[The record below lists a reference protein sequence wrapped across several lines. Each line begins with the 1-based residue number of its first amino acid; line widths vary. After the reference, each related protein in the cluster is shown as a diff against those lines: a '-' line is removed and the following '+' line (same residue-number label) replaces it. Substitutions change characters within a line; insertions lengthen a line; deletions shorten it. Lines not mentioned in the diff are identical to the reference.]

1 MDRIGYHK
9 GLISVLLTGFVIALL
24 LLSGPVSA
32 LTLSITQP
40 NNADKG
46 TDVSFSIT
54 SEINDP
60 DLLPISY
67 TNLIITGPNGFSK
80 TCKINSDGTD
90 DCADVDVTVSSSPT
104 ITYAAGSQYGY
115 DAYLGFGYNLGYGF
129 GYQGGG
135 TGTITYDVV
144 WHTPSTLEDGTY
156 NANAEVFAQGS
167 SSSHTFSSSGKSFS
181 ISTASGG
188 GGGGSSSGGGT
199 NTEFRNKGEVV
210 EPVTPAP
217 IEPTVTTPKVT
228 STSPSGGNVTE
239 EGTAPKEGLSGI
251 TGAVVGAFSKG
262 PVKGIGILF
271 IILILGLIIYYNV
284 RKGKK

>member
-46 TDVSFSIT
+46 NDVSFSIT

-104 ITYAAGSQYGY
+104 VTYAAGSQYGY

-129 GYQGGG
+129 GYQGSG

-188 GGGGSSSGGGT
+188 GGGSSGGGGT

-210 EPVTPAP
+210 EPVTTPSP
-217 IEPTVTTPKVT
+217 VITVTTPEPA
-228 STSPSGGNVTE
+228 PSSAGNATE
-239 EGTAPKEGLSGI
+239 KEIPTEAGLTGI
-251 TGAVVGAFSKG
+251 TGAIVGAFSEG

-271 IILILGLIIYYNV
+271 IIVILGLIIYYNV
-284 RKGKK
+284 RKGKKK